1 MSFPTTEAELSS
13 WIKRELD
20 RSRLPILVR
29 QLQERVPL
37 VGEGSPEGIIV
48 APLSSLYQDT
58 LNGELWVKESEP
70 TPDTGWVMK

>member
-1 MSFPTTEAELSS
+1 VSFPTTEQELSGL
-13 WIKRELD
+13 IQRELN

-37 VGEGSPEGIIV
+37 VGEGSPEGVLV